1 MKKLIQNL
9 LIALKIIL
17 IIFLLLIK
25 LNIIKDSAFHV
36 ITELIFYVFLG
47 IYIIY
52 ITYPFRKNPI
62 VLDSHDNILTFALGV
77 LFLLTINYNEFIN
90 EIKILYNEK
99 MNDESISNV
108 TIPDHVMDKEQ
119 NIKYFLNSVKNRN
132 I

>member
-1 MKKLIQNL
+1 MKKLIQNFLISLKL
-9 LIALKIIL
+9 LLIIL
-17 IIFLLLIK
+17 ILLIK
-25 LNIIKDSAFHV
+25 FNIIQDSAFH
-36 ITELIFYVFLG
+36 IIIELIFYVFLG

>member
-1 MKKLIQNL
+1 MKKLIQNF
-9 LIALKIIL
+9 LIILKIIL
-17 IIFLLLIK
+17 IILILLIK
-25 LNIIKDSAFHV
+25 FNIIQDSAFH
-36 ITELIFYVFLG
+36 IIIELIFYVFLG

-62 VLDSHDNILTFALGV
+62 VLDSHDNILTVALGV

>member
-62 VLDSHDNILTFALGV
+62 VLDSHDNILTFALGII
-77 LFLLTINYNEFIN
+77 FLLTINYKDFIN
-90 EIKILYNEK
+90 EIKLLYNEK
-99 MNDESISNV
+99 
-108 TIPDHVMDKEQ
+108 T
-119 NIKYFLNSVKNRN
+119 NSEV
-132 I
+132 

>member
-62 VLDSHDNILTFALGV
+62 VLDSHDNILTFALGII
-77 LFLLTINYNEFIN
+77 FLLTINYKDFIN
-90 EIKILYNEK
+90 EIKLLYNEK
-99 MNDESISNV
+99 TNSESISNIHV
-108 TIPDHVMDKEQ
+108 PDHLMTKEQ
-119 NIKYFLNSVKNRN
+119 NIKYFINSIKNKN